1 MRIDG
6 LRLGAACL
14 ITALA
19 GCQTAPVLPPAAPAP
34 GWEAQRAALQART
47 HFELKGRVAVAAG
60 GEGFNANLHW
70 TQDGARS
77 FVSLQGPLGVG
88 GAQVT
93 ADGADLSLVTSRG
106 ERLDSQAAHAALAA
120 RLGFDPPLA
129 ALRYWVL
136 GVPDPQSPATEALDA
151 QTQRLSGLTQA
162 GWHIDYTAYG
172 AAGTDSLPTRL
183 TLQRDTVRVRLL
195 VDAWQP

>member
-19 GCQTAPVLPPAAPAP
+19 GCRTAPVLPPAAPAP
-34 GWEAQRAALQART
+34 GWEAQRAALQARM
-47 HFELKGRVAVAAG
+47 HFELKGRVAVAAA

-77 FVSLQGPLGVG
+77 FVTLQGPLGVG

-93 ADGADLSLVTSRG
+93 ADG

-136 GVPDPQSPATEALDA
+136 GVPDPQSPAAEALDA
-151 QTQRLSGLTQA
+151 
-162 GWHIDYTAYG
+162 
-172 AAGTDSLPTRL
+172 
-183 TLQRDTVRVRLL
+183 
-195 VDAWQP
+195 